1 MSDKRD
7 LVRNKIL
14 RVQDECYRRDISEE
28 EDCTDCPFDLECSFL
43 LSFDTWCHMRNL
55 RKEGDE
61 DLEQL
66 VDDVMTVEDYED
78 LLEIYEKES
87 ARPSKYIRITL
98 YPNKQSD

>member
-14 RVQDECYRRDISEE
+14 RVQDECYRRAISEE
-28 EDCTDCPFDLECSFL
+28 EDCSGCPFDLECSFL
-43 LSFDTWCHMRNL
+43 LSFDTWCHMHTL

-66 VDDVMTVEDYED
+66 VDEVITVDDYEE
-78 LLEIYEKES
+78 LLELQEVKIE
-87 ARPSKYIRITL
+87 
-98 YPNKQSD
+98 

>member
-14 RVQDECYRRDISEE
+14 RVQDECYRRAISEE
-28 EDCTDCPFDLECSFL
+28 EDCSGCPFDLECSFL
-43 LSFDTWCHMRNL
+43 LSFDTL

-66 VDDVMTVEDYED
+66 VDEVITVDDYEE
-78 LLEIYEKES
+78 LLKLQEVKIE
-87 ARPSKYIRITL
+87 
-98 YPNKQSD
+98 